1 MLSLNLR
8 SVKLKNWTRFLSIN
22 QSLHERITVQA
33 ANINDV
39 SDEFVTVPAGPNA
52 GLKIKTSVN
61 NRNPRNLEM
70 LNLARRDTGWG
81 AGPTYKKRL
90 MNVTNRDKNDDHGI
104 KNELRNLPHQHGYHS
119 INITRFATQYRDCI
133 WYFLFSTHGDLV
145 AQCIHYTGKI
155 ILESSTKED
164 GIASQ
169 ISSKQDAVAHY
180 AVGRSLGIKMQMA
193 GITNCSFPYLP
204 R

>member
-119 INITRFATQYRDCI
+119 INITRFVTQYRDCI
-133 WYFLFSTHGDLV
+133 WYFV
-145 AQCIHYTGKI
+145 
-155 ILESSTKED
+155 
-164 GIASQ
+164 
-169 ISSKQDAVAHY
+169 
-180 AVGRSLGIKMQMA
+180 
-193 GITNCSFPYLP
+193 
-204 R
+204 

>member
-1 MLSLNLR
+1 MLTINLR
-8 SVKLKNWTRFLSIN
+8 SVKLKTLARFLSVN
-22 QSLHERITVQA
+22 QMLHDRITVQA

-39 SDEFVTVPAGPNA
+39 CEEFVTVPAGPNA

-104 KNELRNLPHQHGYHS
+104 KNELRNLPHQHGYHY
-119 INITRFATQYRDCI
+119 INITRFVVTLLHQ
-133 WYFLFSTHGDLV
+133 
-145 AQCIHYTGKI
+145 
-155 ILESSTKED
+155 SS
-164 GIASQ
+164 A
-169 ISSKQDAVAHY
+169 
-180 AVGRSLGIKMQMA
+180 
-193 GITNCSFPYLP
+193 
-204 R
+204 

>member
-1 MLSLNLR
+1 MLGLNLR
-8 SVKLKNWTRFLSIN
+8 SVKLKNWTRFLSVN
-22 QSLHERITVQA
+22 QSLRERITVQA

-81 AGPTYKKRL
+81 AGPTYKKRS
-90 MNVTNRDKNDDHGI
+90 MSVTHRDKNDDHGI

-119 INITRFATQYRDCI
+119 INIMRFVMHFHVCI
-133 WYFLFSTHGDLV
+133 WHFMFSTHGDLV
-145 AQCIHYTGKI
+145 AQCVHYTGKI